1 MAATHQWTVT
11 VERTTEQ
18 RATITVKADTIDEAI
33 NIALMA
39 ARRRKDP
46 DITWRHHAT
55 ASQPAA
61 SADLVV
67 DHGEPDPVL
76 PFRGPGVL

>member
-1 MAATHQWTVT
+1 MVSTHQWTVT

-33 NIALMA
+33 QIALTA

-55 ASQPAA
+55 ASAPAA
-61 SADLVV
+61 ARDLVV

-76 PFRGPGVL
+76 PFRGPGIL